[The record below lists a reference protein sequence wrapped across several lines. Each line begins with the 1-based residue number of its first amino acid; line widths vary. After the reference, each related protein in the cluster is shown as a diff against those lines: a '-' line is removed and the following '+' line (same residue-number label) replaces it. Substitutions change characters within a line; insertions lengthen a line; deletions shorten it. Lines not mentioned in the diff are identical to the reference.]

1 MNPMLSAWLGALL
14 RAVLGPAL
22 TWIALRIGMDEGDA
36 TVAALALSGVILNVV
51 WVLWTKYRDRL
62 RFLSALEAQPYMS
75 EQMVKTSAKFNPPNV
90 WETR

>member
-36 TVAALALSGVILNVV
+36 TVAALALSGVILNIV

-62 RFLSALEAQPYMS
+62 RFLTAIDASPSMT
-75 EQMVKTSAKFNPPNV
+75 EQEIKEQAKYDPPNP
-90 WETR
+90 WGTR